1 MTGNIRILGRLIVAR
16 GNGVLERLAVER
28 KRFDGRVQ
36 SLNREIYDPGDGAA
50 ILLYDPGRSRVV
62 LVRQFRLPTFLKDR
76 RESLIEVCAGRLD
89 GENAET
95 RIVNEAEEETGF
107 MVRHTL
113 RVFAAYMSPGDFG
126 EKLTFFVAQYRADED
141 PTGKDGGV
149 VREDQDIEILEPT
162 LDEALA
168 MISTGEIVDA
178 KTILLLHY
186 AELAGL
192 LRGGGFYAVVNGQLA
207 KVQARLRPP
216 QAPPRMPPDRSRH
229 PPLLP
234 AIRTSPAR

>member
-1 MTGNIRILGRLIVAR
+1 MTGNIRILGRHIVSR

-36 SLNREIYDPGDGAA
+36 SFAREIYDPGDGAA

-62 LVRQFRLPTFLKDR
+62 LVRQFRLPAFLKDR

-95 RIVNEAEEETGF
+95 RIVKEAEEETGF
-107 MVRHTL
+107 AVRRPR
-113 RVFAAYMSPGDFG
+113 RVFEAYMSPGCFG
-126 EKLTFFVAQYRADED
+126 EKLTFFVAQYRAED
-141 PTGKDGGV
+141 RTGEGGGLV
-149 VREDQDIEILEPT
+149 GEGEDIEILEPT

-168 MISTGEIVDA
+168 MIGTGEIIDA

-186 AELAGL
+186 AEFAGL
-192 LRGGGFYAVVNGQLA
+192 V
-207 KVQARLRPP
+207 
-216 QAPPRMPPDRSRH
+216 RSNSNR
-229 PPLLP
+229 
-234 AIRTSPAR
+234 